1 MVTAEIVGTS
11 ALIIEE
17 LGKLGK
23 WLQAIGIIVVLWL
36 VFQIVNLILRWR
48 WWKEILVLKEKID
61 NLDGKINKFLK
72 KRA

>member
-36 VFQIVNLILRWR
+36 AFQIVNLVLRWR
-48 WWKEILVLKEKID
+48 WWKEILILKEKIAS
-61 NLDGKINKFLK
+61 LDGKINRLLK
-72 KRA
+72 KMA

>member
-23 WLQAIGIIVVLWL
+23 WLQAIGTIVVLWL
-36 VFQIVNLILRWR
+36 AFQIVNLVLRWR
-48 WWKEILVLKEKID
+48 WWKEILILKEKIAS
-61 NLDGKINKFLK
+61 LDGKINRLLK
-72 KRA
+72 KMA

>member
-61 NLDGKINKFLK
+61 NLDGKINRLLK

>member
-61 NLDGKINKFLK
+61 NLDGKINNFLK

>member
-48 WWKEILVLKEKID
+48 WWKEILILKEKIAS
-61 NLDGKINKFLK
+61 LDGKINRLLK
-72 KRA
+72 KMA